1 MSLPTYFCRIDKNY
15 MALILHIDTALQRAF
30 VGLSRDGELMAELT
44 NEKQN
49 DHAAFVQP
57 AIQTI
62 LSETGIQLDQLDA
75 VGVVAGPGSYT
86 GLRVGMSSAKGLCYA
101 LGLPLLRVST
111 LKVMAAAAV
120 SSFPGFAGY
129 CPMIDARR
137 DEVYTAIYA
146 EDLQEMKPA
155 QALILTPDSFMPEL
169 VSQRLLFTG
178 NGAEKWKNIMRAG
191 SNAFFEQENYNGHHL
206 ARLLLKSFKNKE
218 FCDIAYSEPFYLKD
232 FHLITNKKLQ

>member
-15 MALILHIDTALQRAF
+15 MALILHIDTALQKAF
-30 VGLSRDGELMAELT
+30 VGLSKDGELVAELV

-62 LSETGIQLDQLDA
+62 LSETGIQLSQLDA

-101 LGLPLLRVST
+101 LNIPLLRVST
-111 LKVMAAAAV
+111 LDAMAAAAIGG
-120 SSFPGFAGY
+120 FPDFDLY

-137 DEVYTAIYA
+137 NEVYTAVYSA
-146 EDLQEMKPA
+146 DLREVTPA
-155 QALILTPDSFMPEL
+155 HALILTQDSFMQAL
-169 VSQRLLFTG
+169 AAQKVLFTG
-178 NGAEKWKNIMRAG
+178 NGSEKWKNIIMP
-191 SNAFFEQENYNGHHL
+191 SSHAFFEQKNYNGHHL
-206 ARLLLKSFKNKE
+206 ARLILKSFKNKE
-218 FCDIAYSEPFYLKD
+218 FCDLAYSEPFYLKD
-232 FHLITNKKLQ
+232 FHFITDRKL